1 MIHNINFMLLETVW
15 QVFPVFFFPLLHL
28 LTNREATC
36 QCESQFNGV
45 TVNQRAHCQRRFL
58 PAVSVCHG
66 PIFIYLLQKK
76 LRTNKMSHFICVRP
90 GPLLW
95 CKDSLF
101 KRRPRPALRLIKDPL
116 KRASNN
122 TPRMFREG
130 TAEMLNGQ
138 TCPPPKS
145 EALEWISINK

>member
-15 QVFPVFFFPLLHL
+15 QVFPVSRHPPSSSSSSFLHL
-28 LTNREATC
+28 LTNRESTC

-45 TVNQRAHCQRRFL
+45 TVNQRAHCRQRFL

-66 PIFIYLLQKK
+66 PIFIYLPQKK
-76 LRTNKMSHFICVRP
+76 LRTNKMSHFICARR

-95 CKDSLF
+95 CKDLLF
-101 KRRPRPALRLIKDPL
+101 KRRSRPALRLIKDPL

-130 TAEMLNGQ
+130 TAEMLNGW
-138 TCPPPKS
+138 TCAPPKS
-145 EALEWISINK
+145 EA